1 MPMSGAALGGSAHA
15 MRSSFGV
22 FLMTLCVAPA
32 LAAQVVRGDVR
43 DEGTGQPLYG
53 AIVVLL
59 DSAGKQTVGTMT
71 DEAGS
76 FAVKAPSAGRYAL
89 RAERIGYRSTVSS
102 TFDLALG
109 ETVERRLQAP
119 MVPVSLTAVT
129 VKGSNKCVVRPAE
142 GLQSFA
148 LWQEARKALYAT
160 HLASED
166 RRLHVTVKRYVRL
179 IDPNTM
185 QTRREASYQD
195 SYFAEHPFATPRSA
209 EDLARH
215 GWVQRDA
222 EFTNF
227 YGPDADILLS
237 DAFADTHCFRVK
249 KGKHEEK
256 GLIGLAFEPAK
267 KHRVADVKGVLWID
281 PRTAELRFL
290 EFRHTGLFGPDIAP
304 HKYGGRVEF
313 GRLSNGAWIVRRW
326 WIRWPQLASE
336 IGAGPMPGDLRDI
349 TGLTRQ
355 VDSFREEGGQVLSV
369 IATTDPRARVVP

>member
-1 MPMSGAALGGSAHA
+1 VFATQSVLG
-15 MRSSFGV
+15 V
-22 FLMTLCVAPA
+22 LLLTLGVAPA
-32 LAAQVVRGDVR
+32 LTAQVVRGDVR

-53 AIVVLL
+53 AIVELL
-59 DSAGKQTVGTMT
+59 DANGKQAAGTMT
-71 DEAGS
+71 DEAGR
-76 FAVKAPSAGRYAL
+76 FAVKAPGAGRYLL
-89 RAERIGYRSTVSS
+89 RVERIGYRSSS
-102 TFDLALG
+102 APAFDLALG

-119 MVPVSLTAVT
+119 MVPVSLAAVT
-129 VKGSNKCVVRPAE
+129 VEGSKKCVVRPAE

-160 HLASED
+160 QLASED
-166 RRLHVTVKRYVRL
+166 RRLHVTVRRYVRL

-185 QTRREASYQD
+185 QTRREASYD
-195 SYFAEHPFATPRSA
+195 ESLFAEHPFATPRSA

-222 EFTNF
+222 QFTNF

-249 KGKHEEK
+249 EGKHKEK

-267 KHRVADVKGVLWID
+267 KRRVADVKGVLWID
-281 PRTAELRFL
+281 PKSAELRFL

-313 GRLSNGAWIVRRW
+313 SHLPNGAWIVQRW
-326 WIRWPQLASE
+326 WIRWPQPASGLGS
-336 IGAGPMPGDLRDI
+336 GALPGDLRDI

-355 VDSFREEGGQVLSV
+355 VASFREEGGQVLSV
-369 IATTDPRARVVP
+369 IAANGQALANP